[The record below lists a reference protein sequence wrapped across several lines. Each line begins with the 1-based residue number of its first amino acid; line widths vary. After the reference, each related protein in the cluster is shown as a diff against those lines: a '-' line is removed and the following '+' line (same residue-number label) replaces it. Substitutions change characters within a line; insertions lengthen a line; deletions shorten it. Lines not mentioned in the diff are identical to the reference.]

1 MQARVDQAALRAIIT
16 YKWVKGVVQLLLATA
31 LTVAILL
38 GLDDELA
45 QWAHEFRNHST
56 RAYAVVLGRAL
67 ERATTPRG
75 LHITLLALYV
85 DGVVT
90 CIEGWALQR
99 GHRWGPWL
107 VVAVSGSLLPFEL
120 YELFHHFRWIRLVV
134 LLVNAAIVAF
144 LIVHAREQSRSLRPA
159 GPPEGEPTAH
169 AASGGP
175 AAPLETAAPGA
186 EAHPR
191 RAE

>member
-1 MQARVDQAALRAIIT
+1 MQARVDEAALRAVIT
-16 YKWVKGVVQLLLATA
+16 YKWVKGVVQLLLAAALA
-31 LTVAILL
+31 LTFAL
-38 GLDDELA
+38 GLDDDLA

-56 RAYAVVLGRAL
+56 RAYAVVLGRVL

-75 LHITLLALYV
+75 LHITLIALYV

-144 LIVHAREQSRSLRPA
+144 LIVHARQQSRVLGPT
-159 GPPEGEPTAH
+159 GPPTEPTPP
-169 AASGGP
+169 AASEGP
-175 AAPLETAAPGA
+175 AAPRETAAPGA
-186 EAHPR
+186 
-191 RAE
+191 

>member
-1 MQARVDQAALRAIIT
+1 MQARVDEAALRAVIT
-16 YKWVKGVVQLLLATA
+16 YKWVKGVVQLVLAIA
-31 LTVAILL
+31 LTVALLL
-38 GLDDELA
+38 GLHDELA
-45 QWAHEFRNHST
+45 RWAHEFRDHST
-56 RAYAVVLGRAL
+56 RAYAVLLGRAL

-90 CIEGWALQR
+90 CIEGWALQE

-144 LIVHAREQSRSLRPA
+144 LVLHARQQSSAPGRT
-159 GPPEGEPTAH
+159 GPREGEPTPPPTTA
-169 AASGGP
+169 GP
-175 AAPLETAAPGA
+175 AAPPERAAPGA
-186 EAHPR
+186 EGHPR